1 MNVGVTKFDICDDV
15 AAGCSLEPVRG
26 VGVVVE
32 KSREID
38 REDELGGTRAAI
50 RIEHTHKGEYQC

>member
-1 MNVGVTKFDICDDV
+1 MNVCVTKFDICDDV
-15 AAGCSLEPVRG
+15 AAGCSLEPACA

-38 REDELGGTRAAI
+38 REDELGGTPAAI
-50 RIEHTHKGEYQC
+50 RIEHTLEGEYQC